1 MGILVQNGWKPRRT
15 IVFASWDANE
25 YGNIGST
32 ENVEAHLPWL
42 DKNAI
47 AYLNIDHAVTGSH
60 FSAQASPLLQ
70 RVLYQVASSII
81 NPRTSESV
89 YDTWLEQSKKKHFIA
104 KSSSSQKDFTPPV
117 LPVGSTP
124 GLDTTAFFQHAGI
137 SSLSMAF
144 TNGDYGVSRST
155 YDR

>member
-1 MGILVQNGWKPRRT
+1 MLVQNGWKPRRT
-15 IVFASWDANE
+15 IVFSSWDANE

-32 ENVEAHLPWL
+32 ESVEAHLPWL

-60 FSAQASPLLQ
+60 FSAQASPLLR
-70 RVLYQVASSII
+70 RVLYQVASTII

-89 YDTWLEQSKKKHFIA
+89 YDTWLAQSKKKHFVA
-104 KSSSSQKDFTPPV
+104 KSSSESFTPPV
-117 LPVGSTP
+117 LPVGTTP
-124 GLDTTAFFQHAGI
+124 GLDTTPFFQHAGI

-155 YDR
+155 FDR

>member
-1 MGILVQNGWKPRRT
+1 MARVLGLLVQNGWKPRRT

-32 ENVEAHLPWL
+32 EYVEAHLPWL
-42 DKNAI
+42 DKHAI
-47 AYLNIDHAVTGSH
+47 TYLNIDHAVTGSH
-60 FSAQASPLLQ
+60 FTAQGSPLLR
-70 RVLYQVASSII
+70 RVLYEVTSSVI
-81 NPRTSESV
+81 NPRTSQSV
-89 YDTWLEQSKKKHFIA
+89 YETWLEQSKKKHFTVKEI
-104 KSSSSQKDFTPPV
+104 DFTPPL
-117 LPVGSTP
+117 LPVGTTP

-155 YDR
+155 FDR